1 MKKNVKK
8 LGALLLA
15 GAMAVSTVGC
25 MPTSKPQESTGE
37 QNAQA
42 SDATQGTEEPAAPE
56 GLEVDTQTPI
66 TLRLNVVG
74 RRIPEIRLRWQQSI
88 NSRRNTQILR

>member
-1 MKKNVKK
+1 MKMLMECILIIIDAEGRKQNEENVKN
-8 LGALLLA
+8 LGHYFWQEQWLS
-15 GAMAVSTVGC
+15 STVGC

-37 QNAQA
+37 QNVQA

-66 TLRLNVVG
+66 TRD
-74 RRIPEIRLRWQQSI
+74 
-88 NSRRNTQILR
+88 

>member
-42 SDATQGTEEPAAPE
+42 SDATQG
-56 GLEVDTQTPI
+56 
-66 TLRLNVVG
+66 NG
-74 RRIPEIRLRWQQSI
+74 RTCSTGR
-88 NSRRNTQILR
+88 T

>member
-25 MPTSKPQESTGE
+25 MPTSKP
-37 QNAQA
+37 
-42 SDATQGTEEPAAPE
+42 
-56 GLEVDTQTPI
+56 
-66 TLRLNVVG
+66 
-74 RRIPEIRLRWQQSI
+74 
-88 NSRRNTQILR
+88 

>member
-56 GLEVDTQTPI
+56 GYQKNGDKPLEGGALI
-66 TLRLNVVG
+66 TSSH
-74 RRIPEIRLRWQQSI
+74 IIFS
-88 NSRRNTQILR
+88 

>member
-66 TLRLNVVG
+66 TLRLNRAQG
-74 RRIPEIRLRWQQSI
+74 KQQQNWRWIPRRPSP
-88 NSRRNTQILR
+88 

>member
-37 QNAQA
+37 QNAQVE
-42 SDATQGTEEPAAPE
+42 SCAA
-56 GLEVDTQTPI
+56 
-66 TLRLNVVG
+66 
-74 RRIPEIRLRWQQSI
+74 
-88 NSRRNTQILR
+88 

>member
-37 QNAQA
+37 RKNLQHRK
-42 SDATQGTEEPAAPE
+42 D
-56 GLEVDTQTPI
+56 
-66 TLRLNVVG
+66 LRL
-74 RRIPEIRLRWQQSI
+74 
-88 NSRRNTQILR
+88 ILRLLLH

>member
-42 SDATQGTEEPAAPE
+42 SDATQERKN
-56 GLEVDTQTPI
+56 LQHRKD
-66 TLRLNVVG
+66 LRL
-74 RRIPEIRLRWQQSI
+74 
-88 NSRRNTQILR
+88 ILRLLLH

>member
-25 MPTSKPQESTGE
+25 MPTSKPQESTGNRMRRPVTRHRE
-37 QNAQA
+37 RKNLQHRK
-42 SDATQGTEEPAAPE
+42 D
-56 GLEVDTQTPI
+56 
-66 TLRLNVVG
+66 LRL
-74 RRIPEIRLRWQQSI
+74 
-88 NSRRNTQILR
+88 ILRLLLH

>member
-56 GLEVDTQTPI
+56 GLEVDTCLLYTSRKVLFRFCKFMSQRKADMGF
-66 TLRLNVVG
+66 LVY
-74 RRIPEIRLRWQQSI
+74 RRI
-88 NSRRNTQILR
+88 

>member
-66 TLRLNVVG
+66 TCSRCDAVRLELGVHLLTKRG
-74 RRIPEIRLRWQQSI
+74 QL
-88 NSRRNTQILR
+88 L